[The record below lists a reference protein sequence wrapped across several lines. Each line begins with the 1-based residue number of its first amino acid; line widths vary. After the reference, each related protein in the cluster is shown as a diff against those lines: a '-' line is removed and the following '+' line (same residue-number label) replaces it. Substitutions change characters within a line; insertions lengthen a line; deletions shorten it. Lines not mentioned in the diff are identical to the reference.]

1 MAVLQ
6 FRRPDTAPVQ
16 MEDTDEYWEQYYD
29 DIPDGDDPVKG
40 QPEYAKKIRR
50 HRIAITMRK
59 VIITALVIAIIVLV
73 VIWYRTRTF
82 TDAVMTETAEINRI
96 EAANYRSFGGRIL
109 MYSRDGASCMDT
121 SGRMLW
127 NITYEMQRPMLAM
140 SGSVAAFA
148 DYNGSSVYIVNNEEI
163 LGNVKTNMPIRSI
176 AVSESGEVAAVL
188 ADTRVTWV
196 YLFDSDGNEVAYF
209 RTTME
214 NTGYPVAVSIS
225 PGGEMVCISHLHIED
240 NTVKSSVAF
249 YNFGIVGQNVVDNYV
264 SGFNYTGEV
273 VPEVRFM
280 TDSTAFAV
288 SGSRLVFF
296 KGREIPQNEAVVLIN
311 DTLMGVY
318 SNDKYVGLLFAD
330 TTGVNTYRLEVYDSS
345 GRQRSSI
352 SFSMDF
358 TGIQFSGDLLYIN
371 SLQECLIYTADGVCK
386 YDGRFERSIDFLIP
400 SSRISQMTAVSGRT
414 IEKIQLK

>member
-6 FRRPDTAPVQ
+6 FRRPDAVPVQ
-16 MEDTDEYWEQYYD
+16 AEDTDESWEQYYD
-29 DIPDGDDPVKG
+29 DVPAEPSGD

-59 VIITALVIAIIVLV
+59 VIITVLVIAIVVLV
-73 VIWYRTRTF
+73 IIWYRTRTF
-82 TDAVMTETAEINRI
+82 TDAVITEIGEINRI
-96 EAANYRSFGGRIL
+96 EAANYRNFGGRIL

-121 SGRMLW
+121 GGRTLW

-140 SGSVAAFA
+140 SKNVAAFA
-148 DYNGSSVYIVNNEEI
+148 DYNGSNVYIVDNGSI
-163 LGNVKTNMPIRSI
+163 LGNVKTNMPIRAI

-188 ADTRVTWV
+188 ADTKITWI
-196 YLFDSDGNEVAYF
+196 YLFDHDGNEIAYF

-225 PGGEMVCISHLHIED
+225 PGGEMVCISHLHMED
-240 NTVKSSVAF
+240 STVKSSVAF

-280 TDSTAFAV
+280 TDSAAFAV

-296 KGREIPQNEAVVLIN
+296 KGREIPQNEAVVMIN
-311 DTLMGVY
+311 DSLKGVY
-318 SNDKYVGLLFAD
+318 SNEKYVGLLFAD
-330 TTGVNTYRLEVYDSS
+330 TTGVNAYRLDVYDAA

-371 SLQECLIYTADGVCK
+371 SLQECMIYTADGVCK
-386 YDGRFERSIDFLIP
+386 YDGRFERSVDFLIP